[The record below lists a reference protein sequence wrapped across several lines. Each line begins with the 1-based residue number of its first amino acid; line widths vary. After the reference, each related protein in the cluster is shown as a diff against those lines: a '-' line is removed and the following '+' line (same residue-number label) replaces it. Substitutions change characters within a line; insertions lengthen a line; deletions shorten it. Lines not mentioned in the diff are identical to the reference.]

1 MVLGKDCQK
10 VDQCSCKFDDG
21 SVVDITSLGN
31 QDNSPRYESFL
42 WGRSLGISRKF
53 VIMKLDCVA
62 TETRKRKLS

>member
-31 QDNSPRYESFL
+31 QDNSPRYEL
-42 WGRSLGISRKF
+42 HLRK
-53 VIMKLDCVA
+53 
-62 TETRKRKLS
+62 KRLSDSGKIGHILVK